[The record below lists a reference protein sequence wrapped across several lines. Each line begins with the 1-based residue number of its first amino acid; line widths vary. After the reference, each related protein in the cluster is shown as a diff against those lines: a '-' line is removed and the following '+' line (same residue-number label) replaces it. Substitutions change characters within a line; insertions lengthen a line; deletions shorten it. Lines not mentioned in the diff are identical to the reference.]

1 MDIKWKEGASK
12 IYIRLNF
19 AWYEKNPTVR
29 FQNLQMI
36 SGKSFGLL
44 GTKNIVEKI
53 MNKYQ

>member
-1 MDIKWKEGASK
+1 MKEGASK

-53 MNKYQ
+53 MNRYQ